1 MSAVLRYSVIAVI
14 FGVLIC
20 AFAVLRLR
28 ASAAAETPRVELN
41 ADNIGP
47 RAIEDLT
54 RSTVRRCYAAAW
66 QTMEQALNDNRT
78 GLLDEYFTGLA
89 KSALT
94 NRVRSQVKSGLHTR
108 YQDRGHKLDA
118 IFYSPSGDAM
128 QLRDRAQLDI
138 QILDGDK
145 VIYEEPVNAQFM
157 VLMTPGADRWLVR
170 QIQAVPGEK

>member
-89 KSALT
+89 KSELT

-118 IFYSPSGDAM
+118 IF
-128 QLRDRAQLDI
+128 
-138 QILDGDK
+138 
-145 VIYEEPVNAQFM
+145 
-157 VLMTPGADRWLVR
+157 
-170 QIQAVPGEK
+170 